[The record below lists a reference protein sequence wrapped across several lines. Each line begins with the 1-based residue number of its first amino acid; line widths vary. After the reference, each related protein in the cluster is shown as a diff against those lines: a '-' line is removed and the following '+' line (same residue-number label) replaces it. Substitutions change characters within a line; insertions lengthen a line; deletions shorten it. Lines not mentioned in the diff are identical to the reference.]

1 MKKQILQGFISVEVL
16 LLLTCIVAVYPK
28 GINFFEHFRHYAQVI
43 TPSKVYAANYEL
55 NSHPYGGSKSGTYG
69 EKKKVSTINDAQ
81 KVLNTYFKK
90 RDIKTGNIKEK
101 EFYFEAE
108 ILDKKGDLIDK
119 VIIDKRTGRI
129 RSIY

>member
-1 MKKQILQGFISVEVL
+1 
-16 LLLTCIVAVYPK
+16 
-28 GINFFEHFRHYAQVI
+28 
-43 TPSKVYAANYEL
+43 
-55 NSHPYGGSKSGTYG
+55 
-69 EKKKVSTINDAQ
+69 
-81 KVLNTYFKK
+81 VLNTYFKK